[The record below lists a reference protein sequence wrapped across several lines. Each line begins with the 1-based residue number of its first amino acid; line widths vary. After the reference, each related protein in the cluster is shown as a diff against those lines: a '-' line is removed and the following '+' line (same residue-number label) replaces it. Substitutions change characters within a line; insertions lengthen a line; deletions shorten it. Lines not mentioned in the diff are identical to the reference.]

1 MLSALTFPAMSPN
14 EDIRGYLSRRIAFL
28 ITDIDKCYSEIDYLT
43 KLLRAAHSADI
54 DTVPPINRAHSPVTP
69 PVPIVRPPP
78 LRPRLNP
85 SKSTPDIKI
94 RPELPT
100 EPHPAFRPAVTSQSR
115 YPEFIRRQLKS

>member
-1 MLSALTFPAMSPN
+1 MLSALTILLSMSPI

-43 KLLRAAHSADI
+43 DLLRNLHTADI
-54 DTVPPINRAHSPVTP
+54 DTVPPINRAQPPAPP

-85 SKSTPDIKI
+85 SKSTPDIKL
-94 RPELPT
+94 RPEPPP

-115 YPEFIRRQLKS
+115 YPEFFRGPT